1 MSLSATAP
9 MDREIECIIIDA
21 AVSKTRSF
29 TRHSLDHMPDD
40 HVRQLLD
47 ECVEKAREEDT
58 ELWWEDDRAYG
69 IMPNTVI
76 RVDQVFEGADRQF
89 YAVLRPAFRPN
100 FKGQMI
106 MVTVVDEAEKKIAI
120 RGSRW
125 LTKKPTEPM
134 AGSLQYK
141 ALEGVKNHPLM
152 NVEVEEVEE
161 MDESGVN
168 ESGVNEVTDE
178 SDNQMPYLIRAGDYE
193 YKTVTLEK
201 AQKKVMDL
209 LLIDGHSLKE
219 VSIYKRVPFSVNV
232 ILGEGGE
239 S

>member
-1 MSLSATAP
+1 MSAIAP
-9 MDREIECIIIDA
+9 MDREIECIITDA

-40 HVRQLLD
+40 HIRQLLD

-76 RVDQVFEGADRQF
+76 RVDQAFEGADRQF

-106 MVTVVDEAEKKIAI
+106 MITVVDEAEKKIAI

-125 LTKKPTEPM
+125 LSKKPTEPTV
-134 AGSLQYK
+134 GSLQYK
-141 ALEGVKNHPLM
+141 ALEGIKNHPLM
-152 NVEVEEVEE
+152 GVEAEELEE

-168 ESGVNEVTDE
+168 EVADGA
-178 SDNQMPYLIRAGDYE
+178 DNPLPYLIRAGDYE
-193 YKTVTLEK
+193 YRTITLEE

-219 VSIYKRVPFSVNV
+219 ISIYRLVPFSVNV
-232 ILGEGGE
+232 ILGEGVD